1 MSTKQKVEAKPLD
14 TRHVFLDTEVYHKLK
29 HNAANRALEILGRID
44 IQRSQIMAAARCT
57 KPVKWTVRR
66 S

>member
-1 MSTKQKVEAKPLD
+1 MKSGGRE
-14 TRHVFLDTEVYHKLK
+14 
-29 HNAANRALEILGRID
+29 NAANVRLWVETPIAGSIRRCLLGRID

>member
-1 MSTKQKVEAKPLD
+1 MVASTGVQIKEDKGRKLTSREIMFARKVFD
-14 TRHVFLDTEVYHKLK
+14 TD
-29 HNAANRALEILGRID
+29 LGRID

-57 KPVKWTVRR
+57 KPAKWMVRR